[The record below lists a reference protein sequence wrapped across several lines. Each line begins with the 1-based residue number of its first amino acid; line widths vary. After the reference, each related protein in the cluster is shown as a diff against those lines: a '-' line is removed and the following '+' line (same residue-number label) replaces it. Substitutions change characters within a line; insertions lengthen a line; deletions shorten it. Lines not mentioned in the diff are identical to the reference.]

1 MSDTYAKMLVEYSG
15 VLSGL
20 EVRKAKIVEDN
31 KMASTWS
38 GTTST
43 EDIDIAIKAINDL
56 LKVLAESIGFNRLN
70 QQLRD
75 KIAKETER
83 ADGNFFEYQK
93 LVMENSTNGN

>member
-1 MSDTYAKMLVEYSG
+1 MSDTYANMMVKYVTILVD
-15 VLSGL
+15 L
-20 EVRKAKIVEDN
+20 EAKKAKIVEDN
-31 KMASTWS
+31 KMVSTWS

-43 EDIDIAIKAINDL
+43 EDIDIAIKAIEDL

-93 LVMENSTNGN
+93 LVMERSNGN